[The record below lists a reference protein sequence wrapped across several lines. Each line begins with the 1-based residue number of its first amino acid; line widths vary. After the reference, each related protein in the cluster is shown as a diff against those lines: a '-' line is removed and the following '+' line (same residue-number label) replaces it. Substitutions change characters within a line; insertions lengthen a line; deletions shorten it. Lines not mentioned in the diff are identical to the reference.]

1 MKILA
6 ILFLSFTS
14 ILFPQELNCKV
25 NVNLESIPIAARE
38 RLSNFSQ
45 VIEDYMNKTN
55 FTGSDWQGGKIQCAM
70 TIVILSVSN
79 EVNYTAQAIVSSQRP
94 IYKSTDNSLML
105 TINDN
110 EWAFNY
116 EEGQALYANQST
128 FDPLTSF
135 LDFYANI
142 IIGFDMDSWESLGG
156 SPYFSNAF
164 NIVNLGANSNFS
176 NGWTKNSNSYSR
188 RGLVEDLL
196 NEKYRHFR
204 EAIYDYYY
212 GIDIYA
218 QNPEIGR
225 EKIVKLI
232 NVLEDLG
239 TKSNLTGVFIKVF
252 FDAKNGE
259 IIEHLK
265 EYPDKEIFVKLRR
278 IDPAHTSK
286 YNEILD
292 SRN

>member
-1 MKILA
+1 MKFLVT
-6 ILFLSFTS
+6 LFLCFTS
-14 ILFPQELNCKV
+14 ILFSQELNCKV
-25 NVNLESIPIAARE
+25 NINLESIPIAARE

-45 VIEDYMNKTN
+45 VVEDYMNKTN
-55 FTGSDWQGGKIQCAM
+55 FTGSDWEGGKIQCAM
-70 TIVILSVSN
+70 TIVILGVSN
-79 EVNYTAQAIVSSQRP
+79 DINYTAQAIVSSQRP
-94 IYKSTDNSLML
+94 VYKSTDNSLML

-110 EWAFNY
+110 AWAFNY

-135 LDFYANI
+135 LDFYANV

-218 QNPEIGR
+218 QNPEAGR

-232 NVLEDLG
+232 HTLEELRS
-239 TKSNLTGVFIKVF
+239 KSSLTGVLIKVF

-259 IIEHLK
+259 IIQHLK
-265 EYPDKEIFVKLRR
+265 DYPDKEIFVTLRK